1 VPPTPLVLLTNVL
14 LNMVV
19 FVELIDKM
27 APAWRAEKLV
37 ANKQFPMLTLLTPVK

>member
-1 VPPTPLVLLTNVL
+1 MQFLTVPLEVVVAEMKIAFAVPPTPLVLLTNVL

-27 APAWRAEKLV
+27 APA
-37 ANKQFPMLTLLTPVK
+37 